1 VRSIKLAISSAFER
15 TLIYRIL
22 SYRIIWHHHTISHW
36 LIQKQ
41 SVWLIIV
48 ATIEPSKDAGHVGGL
63 QSTRQPDWHQRHSG
77 AVDIASVSWISS
89 RSRSRRWQPT
99 FTVGARHGT
108 MSILL
113 LSLPGANPY
122 KIFVITRR
130 MNVRRHCLLN
140 VLPAGLWNSLPPSIV
155 NISSLLL
162 FKKTINNVHVNLFT
176 RYWSLIC
183 LCSLQLCVVIVS
195 FLPIA
200 ICITRLCDMLVALYR

>member
-1 VRSIKLAISSAFER
+1 MTSLHNLTLIDSEAVSVANHSGYAWTQQRRRSCGRAPVNSSARLTSETFRCCRHSFSQLNQLAIWESSLTANFHCRR
-15 TLIYRIL
+15 TSRNYVHL
-22 SYRIIWHHHTISHW
+22 
-36 LIQKQ
+36 
-41 SVWLIIV
+41 
-48 ATIEPSKDAGHVGGL
+48 ATII
-63 QSTRQPDWHQRHSG
+63 TRG
-77 AVDIASVSWISS
+77 K
-89 RSRSRRWQPT
+89 
-99 FTVGARHGT
+99 
-108 MSILL
+108 
-113 LSLPGANPY
+113 PY

-130 MNVRRHCLLN
+130 MNVRRHFLLN